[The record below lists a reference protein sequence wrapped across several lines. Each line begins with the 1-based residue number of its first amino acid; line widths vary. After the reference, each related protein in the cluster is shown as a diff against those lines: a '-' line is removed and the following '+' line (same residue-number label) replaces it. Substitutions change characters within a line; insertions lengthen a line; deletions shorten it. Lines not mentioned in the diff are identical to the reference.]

1 MVAGSKLMVPTGKL
15 LSTSTV
21 ASVSFSDIAG
31 SISNDE
37 ALGGFSPV
45 DLIIFL
51 VGQSQLK

>member
-1 MVAGSKLMVPTGKL
+1 MAPTGKL

-37 ALGGFSPV
+37 ALEGFSPV